1 MSDSKNIKNK
11 IKELVEQ
18 LNRWDW
24 EYYMLNEPSVS
35 DEVYDNFYRELEVLE
50 QQFPDLIMS
59 NSPTQNIGQWN
70 NNKFAKFKHKKLM
83 LSLNKAF
90 SKEDLFKFLNE
101 TKENLKI
108 NNLSFSLEPKIDGL
122 SISLHYQNGRLIKA
136 ITRGN
141 GVQGDDV
148 TKNVFQISELPKEIP
163 FLKDIEIRG
172 EVYLSKSQFEK
183 INKQLL
189 KNNQKTFS
197 NPRNAASGTLK
208 LLNPKTVKERGLSI
222 LLYDIVNASELG
234 FVSQEE
240 LLNTLK
246 SWNIPTNS
254 YIKNIS
260 DFNQIWDYVIAFKEL
275 KNSFDYDCDGFV
287 IKVNNLKYWDELG
300 QTSKFPKYAIAFK
313 YETEEKV
320 GLIKKI
326 TATVGRT
333 GKITYLAHF
342 NESLELNQTMVSNAT
357 LHNYEF
363 INEMKIN
370 EGDEVLVIKSGEIIP
385 KVIGLVKKNTDTIFR
400 KLEKCPSCYFELLTK
415 EGFVDQFCVNE
426 NCHEKRIR
434 SLIHFCSNQA
444 MNIETL
450 GSEIIRTFYEKGFLT
465 DIISIYKLSNY
476 KEQIVQL
483 NSFGSSRKNKN
494 TDFKKYNNII
504 NSINQS
510 KKTTVDTLLFAIGIP
525 NIGKNVAKLISQK
538 MNKISDLLTLDLDTL
553 LEINTIGNIIISSI
567 KNFISIPEN
576 INLIKKLD
584 EIIEYQENQEK
595 VSNTLENL
603 TFVITGTLSESRDY
617 FKNII
622 EQNGGKVTNTIS
634 KNTNYLLV
642 GENPGSKIEKA
653 NKLNIKIINE
663 SEFNSLILK

>member
-1 MSDSKNIKNK
+1 
-11 IKELVEQ
+11 
-18 LNRWDW
+18 
-24 EYYMLNEPSVS
+24 
-35 DEVYDNFYRELEVLE
+35 
-50 QQFPDLIMS
+50 
-59 NSPTQNIGQWN
+59 
-70 NNKFAKFKHKKLM
+70 
-83 LSLNKAF
+83 
-90 SKEDLFKFLNE
+90 
-101 TKENLKI
+101 
-108 NNLSFSLEPKIDGL
+108 
-122 SISLHYQNGRLIKA
+122 
-136 ITRGN
+136 
-141 GVQGDDV
+141 
-148 TKNVFQISELPKEIP
+148 
-163 FLKDIEIRG
+163 
-172 EVYLSKSQFEK
+172 
-183 INKQLL
+183 
-189 KNNQKTFS
+189 
-197 NPRNAASGTLK
+197 
-208 LLNPKTVKERGLSI
+208 
-222 LLYDIVNASELG
+222 
-234 FVSQEE
+234 
-240 LLNTLK
+240 
-246 SWNIPTNS
+246 
-254 YIKNIS
+254 
-260 DFNQIWDYVIAFKEL
+260 
-275 KNSFDYDCDGFV
+275 
-287 IKVNNLKYWDELG
+287 
-300 QTSKFPKYAIAFK
+300 
-313 YETEEKV
+313 
-320 GLIKKI
+320 
-326 TATVGRT
+326 
-333 GKITYLAHF
+333 
-342 NESLELNQTMVSNAT
+342 
-357 LHNYEF
+357 
-363 INEMKIN
+363 
-370 EGDEVLVIKSGEIIP
+370 
-385 KVIGLVKKNTDTIFR
+385 
-400 KLEKCPSCYFELLTK
+400 
-415 EGFVDQFCVNE
+415 
-426 NCHEKRIR
+426 
-434 SLIHFCSNQA
+434 

-465 DIISIYKLSNY
+465 DIISIYKLSDY

-510 KKTTVDTLLFAIGIP
+510 KKKTVDTLLFAIGIP